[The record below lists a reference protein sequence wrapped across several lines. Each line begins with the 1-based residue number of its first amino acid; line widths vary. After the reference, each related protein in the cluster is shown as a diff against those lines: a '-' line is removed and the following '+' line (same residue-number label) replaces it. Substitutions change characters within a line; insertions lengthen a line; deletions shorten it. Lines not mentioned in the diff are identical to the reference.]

1 MYVPEI
7 YNGYTI
13 AAQKMRKYIAAIK
26 MWRLFLWLSQIDDVS
41 GYRRPLEG
49 SVE

>member
-13 AAQKMRKYIAAIK
+13 AAQKMLKYIAAIK

-41 GYRRPLEG
+41 G
-49 SVE
+49 